1 MRKKLLFVS
10 LSLFLFL
17 FINCENQPSLQTY
30 FVEKMEDPSFLIV
43 NLPFQLENIFDKTL
57 TEEDMKTIA
66 SVGKLNLLVYRPKDG
81 EQELLDNEFQTIQ
94 NILDNNRYQHLID
107 FKAFDKGQGSFMFEG
122 ETDQVEEGI
131 VIVSIQDNGFGV
143 LRILGSEINPVAL
156 SKLIKKVSPS
166 LLKKEISS
174 SSSGLKNL
182 F

>member
-1 MRKKLLFVS
+1 M
-10 LSLFLFL
+10 
-17 FINCENQPSLQTY
+17 N
-30 FVEKMEDPSFLIV
+30 
-43 NLPFQLENIFDKTL
+43 
-57 TEEDMKTIA
+57 
-66 SVGKLNLLVYRPKDG
+66 
-81 EQELLDNEFQTIQ
+81 
-94 NILDNNRYQHLID
+94 